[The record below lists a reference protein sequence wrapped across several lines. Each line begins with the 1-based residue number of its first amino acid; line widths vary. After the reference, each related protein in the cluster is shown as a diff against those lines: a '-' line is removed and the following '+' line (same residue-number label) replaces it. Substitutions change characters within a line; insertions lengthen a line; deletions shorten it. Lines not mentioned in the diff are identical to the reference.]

1 MIRHKKT
8 TILLDATEE
17 TTVSQLKSTLEGI
30 MKKPVDEQQLYKVDT
45 KELLDDGRT
54 LGDSGYKSSNAK
66 AQEPAT
72 IGLRFKIDGDFE
84 DFDITPY
91 TNPPE
96 LPDLMRVS
104 DGATPTGGKE

>member
-72 IGLRFKIDGDFE
+72 IGLRFKIGMYIYIYSF
-84 DFDITPY
+84 
-91 TNPPE
+91 TNI
-96 LPDLMRVS
+96 VKFQ
-104 DGATPTGGKE
+104 T